1 MRRMGLP
8 PLRFAIAV
16 SGEFAY
22 RRTSYPPAASL
33 QMFDRYSFVALTS
46 TDLAAARRFWAELLG
61 CAVTEERSGE
71 YFIVDAGGLRLC
83 VDLADGKA
91 HIAGSTDPTIGLKV
105 RSVGETLLALA
116 RRGLTEAPAIV
127 TTAKGSHAIVH
138 DPDGRAV
145 VLTDAD

>member
-1 MRRMGLP
+1 
-8 PLRFAIAV
+8 
-16 SGEFAY
+16 
-22 RRTSYPPAASL
+22 
-33 QMFDRYSFVALTS
+33 MFDRYSFVALAS

-61 CAVTEERSGE
+61 CAVAEERSGE

-127 TTAKGSHAIVH
+127 TTAKGSHAIIH

-145 VLTDAD
+145 VLTEAD